1 VNNTQH
7 SSKGESLWTST
18 GALPQSVT
26 LNLGK
31 GYDNIDMLEYLP
43 QRNTGTT
50 AGNVTSYK
58 VYVSTDN
65 VAFTQVASGRG
76 RLIPPTTG

>member
-1 VNNTQH
+1 
-7 SSKGESLWTST
+7 
-18 GALPQSVT
+18 VT

-31 GYDNIDMLEYLP
+31 SYDNIDMLEYLP

-50 AGNVTSYK
+50 AGNITSYK

-65 VAFTQVASGRG
+65 VTFTQVASGRG
-76 RLIPPTTG
+76 RRIPPTTG